1 MNFQCVY
8 IILTQLQEYLINS
21 KYKITQEPSYKYF
34 PNIFTGV
41 RFTGFLQGDDITKG
55 LVCREIGAQVMIDD
69 LPTHIES
76 VIDEG
81 GLREA
86 IIFGDYPWNKDHK
99 LGSVVVRCLDWLS
112 VESEITRIARNV
124 E

>member
-1 MNFQCVY
+1 MGKCLNIY
-8 IILTQLQEYLINS
+8 ST
-21 KYKITQEPSYKYF
+21 KYF